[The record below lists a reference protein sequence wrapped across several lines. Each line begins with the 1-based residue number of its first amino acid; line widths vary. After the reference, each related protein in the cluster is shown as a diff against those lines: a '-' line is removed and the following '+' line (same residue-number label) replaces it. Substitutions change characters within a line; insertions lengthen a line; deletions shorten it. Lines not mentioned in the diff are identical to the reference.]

1 MVFTSLPLGT
11 RALLDHDVKPDDGEV
26 IEKLLPFMYMENRD
40 NPVFTIKKFIMT
52 LVKGV
57 IHCCINFYFVIYSLN
72 NGIFDHL
79 GNDPGLWVISVSLFT
94 NILLIV
100 SIDLI
105 IFTKYHTW
113 WNFWILLIITFVAYI
128 LFVILVHNWN
138 FFNSVGTMVY
148 TFTSWRIWLI
158 FLLVCGTCALIDFGV
173 LAYDYY
179 FNQKIS
185 TVMELLFS
193 RFGRVDDETDIPE
206 YILDKLKVYCD
217 YGEEEEEDYND
228 VKERKKKEEESNK
241 VGEVTQEDINDLK
254 NKKSESDSQNSK
266 ITDDKKNSSSDKNS
280 KEDSDSANNFLD
292 NKKKGIFDKKTNSI
306 PSNSNCSIESSSRSM
321 KKKDENSI
329 YSNSKLSK
337 YSKYSKSSKN
347 SKNNLKKEKEN
358 TESYKSYKSSNY
370 SKNTKSGRN
379 SKNDIKLKDRKK
391 YNTVNDSSSASYNK
405 SDKVSFE
412 DVDIDF
418 EKDIPKKPND
428 YVDNVTT
435 NTHVKSSLKN
445 NNEDIGENYEVEYS
459 ENMSNEIKNFSPEQS
474 LGICSSRFKKERP
487 KILHKYNK

>member
-1 MVFTSLPLGT
+1 
-11 RALLDHDVKPDDGEV
+11 
-26 IEKLLPFMYMENRD
+26 
-40 NPVFTIKKFIMT
+40 MT

-158 FLLVCGTCALIDFGV
+158 ILLVTGTCALIDFSI

-445 NNEDIGENYEVEYS
+445 NNEDIGEKLLHVVLLNLHQ
-459 ENMSNEIKNFSPEQS
+459 IKN
-474 LGICSSRFKKERP
+474 
-487 KILHKYNK
+487 Y